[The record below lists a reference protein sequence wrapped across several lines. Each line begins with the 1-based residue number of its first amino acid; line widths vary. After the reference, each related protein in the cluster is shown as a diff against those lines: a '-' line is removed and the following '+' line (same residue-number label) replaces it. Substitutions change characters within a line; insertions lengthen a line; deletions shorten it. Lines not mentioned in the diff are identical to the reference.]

1 MENHRSVLV
10 ESMKE
15 YLSKTKYPILKMLT
29 SLTTGT
35 ISSDAQL
42 ELKDILP
49 LEHSSDLLDRLKI
62 YPDELHTVC
71 EVMTICPTE
80 LKQEVLHLL

>member
-10 ESMKE
+10 DSMKE
-15 YLSKTKYPILKMLT
+15 YLSKTKHPILKSLS

-35 ISSDAQL
+35 ISSDPQT
-42 ELKDILP
+42 ELMNIL
-49 LEHSSDLLDRLKI
+49 LLDHSSDLLDRLKI

-80 LKQEVLHLL
+80 LK